1 MQHRLMALAQA
12 ATTFKSKPIMIYN
25 MNKLVFTFS
34 LIVAAC
40 SAGAQN
46 PYKFT
51 ATTATYQE
59 LTGAKRI
66 SFAQMDS
73 LSGLYPFT
81 ELNGEIFRWYKLD
94 YKMDSVKVMYLQPYA
109 NVRMDNDSSIVIVDG
124 AFTYLDSIDASSS
137 ISYKIEG
144 TPGDYI
150 IKSQWKNLSMRAG
163 KPSNYMNV
171 QIWVYQKSGIFEV
184 RYGPSSAGNQSGF
197 DIGSGPNVG
206 IFYSP
211 LSFTKCYSKL
221 WITGY
226 PGNPQQDSFANYNF
240 KAMFGVSVDGTVFRF
255 TPRFK
260 TLEIDDQH
268 APEPLRIFPNPANN
282 VLYIS
287 RPGSYHI
294 VDMLG
299 ATVIKSTGAAGIDIS
314 VLPNGVYTLVD
325 EWMRPARFVID
336 R

>member
-1 MQHRLMALAQA
+1 
-12 ATTFKSKPIMIYN
+12 
-25 MNKLVFTFS
+25 MNKLVFTLS
-34 LIVAAC
+34 MLLTIYSV
-40 SAGAQN
+40 SAQN

-73 LSGLYPFT
+73 LGGLYPLT
-81 ELNGEIFRWYKLD
+81 ELNGEMFRWYELD
-94 YKMDSVKVMYLQPYA
+94 YKLDSIKIMYLQPYA
-109 NVRMDNDSSIVIVDG
+109 NVRMDNDSSIVIVDA
-124 AFTYLDSIDASSS
+124 AFTYLDSIDANSS

-150 IKSQWKNLSMRAG
+150 IKTQWKNLRMRAG
-163 KPSNYMNV
+163 KPSNFMNV
-171 QIWVYQKSGIFEV
+171 QIWAYQKSGVFEV
-184 RYGPSSAGNQSGF
+184 RYGPSSASNQSGF

-211 LSFTKCYSKL
+211 LSFSKCYSKL
-221 WITGY
+221 WITGN

-240 KAMFGVSVDGTVFRF
+240 KAMYGISVDGTLFRF

-260 TLEIDDQH
+260 TLEVNDVNLH
-268 APEPLRIFPNPANN
+268 APLNAYPNPAGNI
-282 VLYIS
+282 LYVS
-287 RPGSYHI
+287 RPGNYRI
-294 VDMLG
+294 LDMLG
-299 ATVIKSTGAAGIDIS
+299 NTVFEAKESSSIDIS
-314 VLPNGVYTLVD
+314 ALPDGVYTLVD
-325 EWMRPARFVID
+325 QLMHPLRFIIS